1 MAHLRI
7 TQKEARE
14 GFYKIYRINNYP
26 NIASELKNIID
37 VYFYNYTKQ
46 NGWNCDLF
54 PLSGSI
60 ALTIGYKC
68 FGKQNNRIYELAK
81 EFDKT
86 LMKIS
91 QSSIYGIERTEAKEK
106 STIEFIAK
114 VLEVANE

>member
-7 TQKEARE
+7 TQKEARD

-26 NIASELKNIID
+26 NIATELKSIIN

-54 PLSGSI
+54 PLSSSI
-60 ALTIGYKC
+60 ALSVGYNC
-68 FGKQNNRIYELAK
+68 FGKENDRIYELAK

-86 LMKIS
+86 LMNIS
-91 QSSIYGIERTEAKEK
+91 QSGIYGIERAEAKEK
-106 STIEFIAK
+106 ATREFIAK
-114 VLEVANE
+114 VLEA

>member
-14 GFYKIYRINNYP
+14 GFFKIYRINNYP
-26 NIASELKNIID
+26 NIAIQLKNITD

-54 PLSGSI
+54 PLSSSI
-60 ALTIGYKC
+60 AITIGYKC
-68 FGKQNNRIYELAK
+68 FGKENNRIYELTK

-86 LMKIS
+86 LMNIS
-91 QSSIYGIERTEAKEK
+91 QLSIYGIERAEAKEK
-106 STIEFIAK
+106 ATREFIAK
-114 VLEVANE
+114 ILEAANE